1 MIQQQAIEECT
12 TRLLEAIGED
22 PRRDGLRDTPRRVA
36 AMYRE
41 LFQGL
46 GQDPLEVL
54 VTGFEEE
61 HQESVVLR
69 DIPFYSTCEHHLL
82 PFFGVAHLG
91 YIPNGWVVGASKLVR
106 ALETLARRP
115 QLQERLTRQ
124 LADTL
129 FEGLKPDGVAVVISA
144 EHLYMSM
151 RGICKPSTK
160 IVTSATRG
168 SFQTGPFN
176 GKEFPGLVHRE

>member
-22 PRRDGLRDTPRRVA
+22 PRRDGLRETPSRVA

-41 LFQGL
+41 IFQGL
-46 GQDPLEVL
+46 GRDPLDAL
-54 VTGFEEE
+54 TTGFQED
-61 HQESVVLR
+61 HQEPVILR
-69 DIPFYSTCEHHLL
+69 DIPFYSICEHHLL

-115 QLQERLTRQ
+115 QIQERLTRQ
-124 LADTL
+124 LADSL
-129 FEGLKPDGVAVVISA
+129 FQGLKPDGVAVVLTA
-144 EHLYMSM
+144 EHLCMSM
-151 RGICKPSTK
+151 RGVRKPGTQ
-160 IVTSATRG
+160 IVTSAIRG
-168 SFQTGPFN
+168 SFQTIPFN
-176 GKEFPGLVHRE
+176 GKEFLKLVHKG